1 MKVSFLLGTRD
12 QVIAPAMGRVHED
25 LPAGCHLVFGSSGR
39 APGEAHPQHEVPARA
54 GNERRHEDA
63 DLGGILQR
71 VARERE
77 LSDEERHREA
87 HAGEQARADDLRP
100 GHPVRQPRGA
110 PADDEPAHERDTH
123 DLAQHEPGH
132 DAGRDGMGERVQRAA
147 EDEGAVTL
155 GLLDQTYFLL
165 GLGAAGMDGAD
176 LHTRLAV
183 KTLVMPGGLGS
194 TLKVLILGKNAG
206 TPALQGCSF
215 SRRLT

>member
-1 MKVSFLLGTRD
+1 MAGPERPEVE
-12 QVIAPAMGRVHED
+12 PAWLER
-25 LPAGCHLVFGSSGR
+25 
-39 APGEAHPQHEVPARA
+39 PGEQDITAYV
-54 GNERRHEDA
+54 DFT
-63 DLGGILQR
+63 
-71 VARERE
+71 
-77 LSDEERHREA
+77 S
-87 HAGEQARADDLRP
+87 
-100 GHPVRQPRGA
+100 
-110 PADDEPAHERDTH
+110 
-123 DLAQHEPGH
+123 
-132 DAGRDGMGERVQRAA
+132 VQRAA